1 VATPRKYKPRG
12 YRDGGLLRRCR
23 QTPSRSTTSP
33 WRRRSR
39 RRRHC
44 RNLCRRRSQ
53 MITTRWSAHCMRRR
67 VPKRSS
73 ATPRSRRTINAIPG
87 LSEHKRAFLR
97 GHPNLLEPANVNA
110 VRFHYHAA
118 RNAGVTDD
126 SPEMN
131 RAILDGIAHD
141 RLDRARVALP
151 MDGRHDEL
159 EPSSA
164 EPSDAVGGRS
174 GGLWSAGSKP
184 RSGGEKK
191 PKG

>member
-1 VATPRKYKPRG
+1 
-12 YRDGGLLRRCR
+12 
-23 QTPSRSTTSP
+23 
-33 WRRRSR
+33 
-39 RRRHC
+39 
-44 RNLCRRRSQ
+44 
-53 MITTRWSAHCMRRR
+53 
-67 VPKRSS
+67 
-73 ATPRSRRTINAIPG
+73 

-97 GHPNLLEPANVNA
+97 EHPNLLEPANVNA

-151 MDGRHDEL
+151 MDGRHNKL

-184 RSGGEKK
+184 RSGARRSRRADHRG
-191 PKG
+191 PFIPPRAINSGRVLGFPIRSYAMVGSGAMVGTVRI